1 MKSVLKTILPIL
13 ILAAGAATFFLLKSM
28 QTEPERVARP
38 NLGPLVEVIEA
49 PAQRVQVIVEGQG
62 TVRPDAQINL
72 VPQVSGVVVWKD
84 QALKSGGAFTK
95 GDVLFR
101 IDPRDY
107 ELALRQ
113 ARAQVE
119 QAYYHRDIA
128 QQESDVAQQEWQRMR
143 GGDITPSDLVL
154 RLPQL
159 RAAEANLTAAQAR
172 LEEVA
177 LRLERT
183 QLKAP
188 FSGRVR
194 TSQVDVGQH
203 VNAGQP
209 IAQLYSIEKAE
220 IVVPVPDEDLAWFT
234 LPAPVDTEAD
244 EWGTQ
249 RINNGRNEDPNALF
263 HYARRGATTRVRGTF
278 AGMEHE
284 WNGRVVRTEG
294 ELDPQSRMVR
304 LVVEVDDPYAALS
317 EGSPPLTVGMFVNV
331 AITGRHVDNVRIVP
345 RAALRQDDVVW
356 TVAADG
362 ILNIRPANVLR
373 RLQNNVLAR
382 VDLNEG
388 EHIITSQISGVTNGM
403 KVRISDVQKE
413 AGS

>member
-1 MKSVLKTILPIL
+1 MKSALKTVLPIL
-13 ILAAGAATFFLLKSM
+13 ILAAGAAAFVLLESM
-28 QTEPERVARP
+28 QTAPQRIERP
-38 NLGPLVEVIEA
+38 NLGPLVEVMET
-49 PAQRVQVIVEGQG
+49 PVQRVQVVVEGQG
-62 TVRPDAQINL
+62 TVRPDAQISL
-72 VPQVSGVVVWKD
+72 VPQVSGIVVWKD
-84 QALKSGGAFTK
+84 EAFKSGGAFIK

-113 ARAQVE
+113 AQAQVE
-119 QAYYHRDIA
+119 QARYQRDIA

-143 GGDITPSDLVL
+143 GDDSTPSDLVL

-159 RAAEANLTAAQAR
+159 RAAEASLTAAQAR

-209 IAQLYSIEKAE
+209 IAQIYSIEKAE

-234 LPAPVDTEAD
+234 LPTPIDTRTD
-244 EWGTQ
+244 TWDTQ
-249 RINNGRNEDPNALF
+249 RIDDNRREDPNASF
-263 HYARRGATTRVRGTF
+263 HYAQRGATTRVQGTF

-284 WNGRVVRTEG
+284 WDGRVVRTEG
-294 ELDPQSRMVR
+294 ELTHK
-304 LVVEVDDPYAALS
+304 AAWS
-317 EGSPPLTVGMFVNV
+317 
-331 AITGRHVDNVRIVP
+331 A
-345 RAALRQDDVVW
+345 
-356 TVAADG
+356 
-362 ILNIRPANVLR
+362 
-373 RLQNNVLAR
+373 
-382 VDLNEG
+382 
-388 EHIITSQISGVTNGM
+388 
-403 KVRISDVQKE
+403 
-413 AGS
+413 